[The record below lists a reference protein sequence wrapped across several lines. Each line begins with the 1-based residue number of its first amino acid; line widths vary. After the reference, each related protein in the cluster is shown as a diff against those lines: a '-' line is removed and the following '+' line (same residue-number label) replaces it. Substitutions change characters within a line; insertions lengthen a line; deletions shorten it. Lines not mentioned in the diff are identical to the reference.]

1 MKTLNYNQRVAIA
14 SIMFLAF
21 VIALLVY
28 AQYKG
33 TLSNLNSIGY

>member
-1 MKTLNYNQRVAIA
+1 MKTLSYNQIVAI
-14 SIMFLAF
+14 SCTIFMIG

-33 TLSNLNSIGY
+33 TLSSLNSVGY

>member
-1 MKTLNYNQRVAIA
+1 MKTLTKNDLIGLLMLGLL
-14 SIMFLAF
+14 IGL
-21 VIALLVY
+21 IALLVY

>member
-1 MKTLNYNQRVAIA
+1 MKNITKNDI
-14 SIMFLAF
+14 IGFIGLALLIG

-33 TLSNLNSIGY
+33 TLSNLNTFGY